1 MNFIKIVNENK
12 EGLVFIDRLR
22 NTIHGICSDGIKEEF
37 DSVTDDDIEKM
48 YLMIEANV
56 IDVISEEDLDN
67 LTLDEVKIMINGMIG
82 IHHLLNG
89 VEKNRRESYKN
100 IMWDVLYRIFM
111 SIDDEEEM
119 FKYSYIIGKVYETMV
134 LEEQEIDSLSS
145 GFGYEK
151 FDESELHRCLSDVY
165 KFMLKDKIDF

>member
-67 LTLDEVKIMINGMIG
+67 LTLDEVKTMINGIIG

-89 VEKNRRESYKN
+89 VEKKQK
-100 IMWDVLYRIFM
+100 RI
-111 SIDDEEEM
+111 IQ
-119 FKYSYIIGKVYETMV
+119 KYHVGC
-134 LEEQEIDSLSS
+134 SLSY
-145 GFGYEK
+145 FYVN
-151 FDESELHRCLSDVY
+151 R
-165 KFMLKDKIDF
+165 